1 MQQIITILIALAISS
16 TIMDPPNVAAAD
28 AAEQL
33 MVLYSNNV
41 NGKTEPCG

>member
-1 MQQIITILIALAISS
+1 MRLIITILIAISS
-16 TIMDPPNVAAAD
+16 IITILPSIAAAD
-28 AAEQL
+28 AAEL